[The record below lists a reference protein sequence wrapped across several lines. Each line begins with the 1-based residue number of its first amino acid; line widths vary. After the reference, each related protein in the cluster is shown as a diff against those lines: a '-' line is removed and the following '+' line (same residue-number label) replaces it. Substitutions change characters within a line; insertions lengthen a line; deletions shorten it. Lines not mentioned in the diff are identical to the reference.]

1 MQALGCCCNIL
12 ILDPVNGYSD
22 IHKSLKEE
30 VARLKEEYPGF
41 SAGLAIVQVMLNRK
55 YLKKK
60 CSRQL
65 TKSLSTVSIDTAR
78 TRRHII

>member
-1 MQALGCCCNIL
+1 MSSINFMQALGCCCNIL

-60 CSRQL
+60 KFKAINKV
-65 TKSLSTVSIDTAR
+65 TK
-78 TRRHII
+78 HCQY